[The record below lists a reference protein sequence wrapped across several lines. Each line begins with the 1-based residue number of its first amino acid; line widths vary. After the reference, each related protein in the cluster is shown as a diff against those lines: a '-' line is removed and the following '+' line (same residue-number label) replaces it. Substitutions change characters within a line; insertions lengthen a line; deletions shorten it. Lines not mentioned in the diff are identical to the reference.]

1 MVAGKLRL
9 VPGYRQVNERVPG
22 DTGRP
27 VWVDDP
33 HFNIEYHVRH
43 IALPELGGEKKF
55 RKLVG
60 RIMSQQIDRS
70 KPLWEIWKVDGLEG
84 DRWAL
89 ALKTHHCM
97 VDGVSGTELPSVTP
111 DLMPEGAPHELVEC
125 MPQRSRASSDWR

>member
-1 MVAGKLRL
+1 
-9 VPGYRQVNERVPG
+9 
-22 DTGRP
+22 
-27 VWVDDP
+27 
-33 HFNIEYHVRH
+33 VRH
-43 IALPELGGEKKF
+43 IALPELGGEKEF

-111 DLMPEGAPHELVEC
+111 DLMPEVAPHELVEC
-125 MPQRSRASSDWR
+125 MPQRSRASSDWRWLRWSRWAR